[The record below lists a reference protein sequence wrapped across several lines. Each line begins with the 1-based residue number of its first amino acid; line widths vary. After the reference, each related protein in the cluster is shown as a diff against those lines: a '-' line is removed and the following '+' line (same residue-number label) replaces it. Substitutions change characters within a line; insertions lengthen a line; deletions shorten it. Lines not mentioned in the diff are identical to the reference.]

1 MAHNSPREPYLG
13 TGGRK
18 PLEHLKKDFD
28 EVPVVKLVFWGASM
42 AGKTMALTIFK
53 VLKTLEDPERV
64 YSFLTLEDPT
74 KRTLFFDRGV
84 FGFGYN
90 PLTGK
95 DRLKAHIYT
104 VPGQLRHITQREVVT
119 SGVQGLIIILDST
132 RAQFEANRS
141 ALTELTEFIDSYGLK
156 EVPFVI
162 CLNKMDLP
170 TEVRT
175 PVSQISELLV
185 ETGWSE
191 RMRDAHSRIIEMSC
205 MDAKNDLVTLLKSDS
220 TSRVK
225 ADNGRLKKES
235 RPETVKR
242 VIMPIEMILR
252 EVLTRQIARTN

>member
-1 MAHNSPREPYLG
+1 M
-13 TGGRK
+13 
-18 PLEHLKKDFD
+18 EHLKKDFD

-53 VLKTLEDPERV
+53 VLKTLEDPDSV

-119 SGVQGLIIILDST
+119 SGVQGLIIMLDST
-132 RAQFEANRS
+132 KAQYEHNRI
-141 ALTELTEFIDSYGLK
+141 ALTELAQFIESYAYK

-170 TEVRT
+170 AEQRT
-175 PVSQISELLV
+175 PASEISELLV
-185 ETGWSE
+185 QTGWSE
-191 RMRDAHSRIIEMSC
+191 RIRDAHSRVVEMSC
-205 MDAKNDLVTLLKSDS
+205 MDAKNELVGLLKSNAIPKD
-220 TSRVK
+220 
-225 ADNGRLKKES
+225 DDGRLKKES
-235 RPETVKR
+235 RPDSVKR
-242 VIMPIEMILR
+242 VIMPIEMVLR
-252 EVLTRQIARTN
+252 EVLTAQLAHM

>member
-1 MAHNSPREPYLG
+1 MEAE
-13 TGGRK
+13 K

-132 RAQFEANRS
+132 RAQFEANRT
-141 ALTELTEFIDSYGLK
+141 ALTELSKFIDSYGLK
-156 EVPFVI
+156 DVPFVI

-170 TEVRT
+170 MEERT
-175 PVSQISELLV
+175 PVSQMSELLV

-191 RMRDAHSRIIEMSC
+191 RIRDAHSRIIEMSC

-220 TSRVK
+220 TSRLK
-225 ADNGRLKKES
+225 DDNGRLKKES

>member
-1 MAHNSPREPYLG
+1 MAHSSPKYINSG
-13 TGGRK
+13 DGGRK
-18 PLEHLKKDFD
+18 SLEHLKKDFD

-53 VLKTLEDPERV
+53 VLKTLEDPDSV

-119 SGVQGLIIILDST
+119 SGVQGLIIMLDST
-132 RAQFEANRS
+132 KAQFKHNQT
-141 ALTELTEFIDSYGLK
+141 ALIELAEFIENYGYK
-156 EVPFVI
+156 DVPFVI

-170 TEVRT
+170 AEERT
-175 PVSQISELLV
+175 PVSQISALLV

-191 RMRDAHSRIIEMSC
+191 RIRDAHSRVIEMSC
-205 MDAKNDLVTLLKSDS
+205 MDAKNDLVGLLKSQNLP
-220 TSRVK
+220 K
-225 ADNGRLKKES
+225 DNDGRLKKDS

-252 EVLTRQIARTN
+252 EVLTSQLAHM

>member
-1 MAHNSPREPYLG
+1 MEAG
-13 TGGRK
+13 K

-28 EVPVVKLVFWGASM
+28 EVPVVKLVYWGASM
-42 AGKTMALTIFK
+42 AGKTMSLTIFK
-53 VLKTLEDPERV
+53 VLKTLEDPDRI

-74 KRTLFFDRGV
+74 QRTLFFDRGV

-132 RAQFEANRS
+132 KEQFEANRI
-141 ALTELTEFIDSYGLK
+141 ALTELAQFIDSYGYK
-156 EVPFVI
+156 DVPFVI

-170 TEVRT
+170 AEQRT
-175 PVSQISELLV
+175 PVNEISELLV
-185 ETGWSE
+185 QTGWTE

-205 MDAKNDLVTLLKSDS
+205 LEAKTDLVEMIKSGNIPKDE
-220 TSRVK
+220 
-225 ADNGRLKKES
+225 NGRLKKDA
-235 RPETVKR
+235 RPDAVKR
-242 VIMPIEMILR
+242 VILPIEMILR
-252 EVLTRQIARTN
+252 EVLTKQIAVM

>member
-1 MAHNSPREPYLG
+1 MEAE
-13 TGGRK
+13 K

-132 RAQFEANRS
+132 IVQFEANRS
-141 ALTELTEFIDSYGLK
+141 ALIELASFIDNYGLK
-156 EVPFVI
+156 DVPFVI

-170 TEVRT
+170 QEERIS
-175 PVSQISELLV
+175 SQEFSQLMV
-185 ETGWSE
+185 DTGWAD

-205 MDAKNDLVTLLKSDS
+205 LDAKNELVGLIKSGNIPKD
-220 TSRVK
+220 
-225 ADNGRLKKES
+225 DNGRLKKEA
-235 RPETVKR
+235 RPEPVKR
-242 VIMPIEMILR
+242 VVMPIEMVLR
-252 EVLTRQIARTN
+252 EVLTRQIARAH